1 MIDIDGINNEE
12 NKENGLKEKEFAWME
27 HSLSASPYSILR
39 VGKDGNVI
47 YANEASI
54 PLLKMWGISKGE
66 RLPSNFMVFVRKA
79 LLGTGVQDIE
89 IREKGYS
96 LTFKS
101 PGDGYVYIYG
111 LDIASLQKDE
121 NEFIQ
126 EKEHESSSRSKQASV
141 SADFRDLMDRT
152 AKTVASTIK
161 VDSCNIFKIFHSN
174 IEAVDDRPLTRG
186 NKKDQESIVSGS
198 DEKEILIPAVLPQNS
213 GSAAEGQRI
222 RNGVSIQEIGSTGQI
237 SESDELAGGISV
249 FLRCQGKICMVLT
262 LYRTRPDGICP

>member
-79 LLGTGVQDIE
+79 ILGTGVQDIE

-111 LDIASLQKDE
+111 LDIASL
-121 NEFIQ
+121 
-126 EKEHESSSRSKQASV
+126 H
-141 SADFRDLMDRT
+141 
-152 AKTVASTIK
+152 
-161 VDSCNIFKIFHSN
+161 
-174 IEAVDDRPLTRG
+174 
-186 NKKDQESIVSGS
+186 
-198 DEKEILIPAVLPQNS
+198 
-213 GSAAEGQRI
+213 
-222 RNGVSIQEIGSTGQI
+222 
-237 SESDELAGGISV
+237 
-249 FLRCQGKICMVLT
+249 
-262 LYRTRPDGICP
+262 